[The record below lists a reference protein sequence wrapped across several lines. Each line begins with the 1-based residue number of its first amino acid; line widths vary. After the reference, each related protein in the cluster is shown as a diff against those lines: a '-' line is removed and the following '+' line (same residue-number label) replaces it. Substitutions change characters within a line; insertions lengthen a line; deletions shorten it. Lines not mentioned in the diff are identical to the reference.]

1 MPAGKIC
8 YLEIPTDNVE
18 VSANFYAQVFDWKIR
33 VRGDGERAFDDATG
47 TVSGAWVL
55 GRPPAREP
63 GMLVY
68 VMVESIDATLS
79 TVSKAGGQTVT
90 PRTELDPSGQAFATF
105 RDPSGNVVGLYQD
118 R

>member
-8 YLEIPTDNVE
+8 YLEIPANDIE
-18 VSANFYAQVFDWKIR
+18 VSANFYAKIFDWKVR

-47 TVSGAWVL
+47 AVSGSWVL
-55 GRPPAREP
+55 GRSPSREP

-68 VMVESIDATLS
+68 VMVESIDATLEA
-79 TVSKAGGQTVT
+79 VSQAGGQTVT
-90 PRTELDPSGQAFATF
+90 PRTALGPGGQAFATF
-105 RDPSGNVVGLYQD
+105 RDPTGNIIGLYQD